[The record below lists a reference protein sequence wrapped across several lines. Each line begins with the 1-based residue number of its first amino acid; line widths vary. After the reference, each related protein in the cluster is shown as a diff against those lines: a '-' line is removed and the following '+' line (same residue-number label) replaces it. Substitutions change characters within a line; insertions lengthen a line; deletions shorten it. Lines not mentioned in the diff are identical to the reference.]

1 MSDDATTF
9 TVLKRASNL
18 LSRSEK
24 KKVGFVVI
32 IQIFMGGIDLLAIG
46 FISVLGSLAV
56 SGISSQKPGNKVYSI
71 LEFLHLSDSS
81 FQHQAAVL
89 AVTATFLM
97 ILRTVISV
105 VFTRKVMFFLSR
117 RGAVISAELV
127 SKLLGQTLLFIQG
140 RTSQQTLYAVTSGVS
155 SITLGILGTTVAVV
169 SDFSLLIILTI
180 GVFIIDPLVAFGM
193 TTSFGLIGYILY
205 KLMHRRAKILGLQQ
219 ASYEISSSEKIVEV
233 LGSYREAIV
242 RSRRSYYAAEIGAI
256 RHKLANTQAE
266 LTFMPNISKY
276 VIESTVILGA
286 LAISAVQF
294 VLQDASQA
302 VATLAVLIA
311 TGSRIA
317 PAALRLQQ
325 GAVQLRSTIGIATPT
340 LDLIESLQHMDLPNS
355 ENEIVDFNHVGF
367 VPEIEVKNVSIKYP
381 NRVDAAVSDVSI
393 EIASGEIIAIV
404 GSSGAGKT
412 TLVDSILGVLV
423 PESGSVKI
431 SGKTPLEALALWPG
445 AVSYVPQDV
454 LIVNGTFRQNI
465 ALGFPA
471 ELATDE
477 LISEAVEISQL
488 SELIR
493 NLPNGID
500 TYVGERGA
508 QLSGGQRQRL
518 GIARAMFTKP
528 KLLVLD
534 EATSAL
540 DGQTEALISES
551 ILKLS
556 GEVTVLIIA
565 HRLSTIKTVDKIV
578 FMNEGKLLAMGNF
591 DEVRRRVPE
600 FDNQASLMGL

>member
-71 LEFLHLSDSS
+71 LEFLHLSNSS

-180 GVFIIDPLVAFGM
+180 GVFIIDPLVALGM

-219 ASYEISSSEKIVEV
+219 ANYEISSSEKIVEV

-256 RHKLANTQAE
+256 RYKLANTQAE
-266 LTFMPNISKY
+266 LTFMPSISKY

-340 LDLIESLQHMDLPNS
+340 LDLIESLQHVDLPNS

-381 NRVDAAVSDVSI
+381 NRVHAAVSDVSL

-431 SGKTPLEALALWPG
+431 SGKTPLEAVALWPG

-465 ALGFPA
+465 SLGFPD
-471 ELATDE
+471 ELVTDE

-551 ILKLS
+551 ILNLS

-578 FMNEGKLLAMGNF
+578 FMKEGKLVAMGNF
-591 DEVRRRVPE
+591 DEVRSRVPE